1 MIVNEGD
8 PLWVILITD
17 YMKKLNEANE
27 ADKAKIE
34 EIKNGLISEGEE

>member
-17 YMKKLNEANE
+17 YMKKLNEANDV
-27 ADKAKIE
+27 DKAKIE
-34 EIKNGLISEGEE
+34 EIKKRLISEGEE